1 MEQGRA
7 EFLKELLGDF
17 RVEAAEHRQ
26 AVVDGLLALEQE
38 PPPERCTELWEAI
51 GREVHSLKGAARAVN
66 LRPIESLCQ
75 AFENLVASIRQATIP
90 VTASCFD
97 TLHAGMDVLDQ
108 ALAELAQGESTV
120 KAAGLTDVLDSI
132 QALRA
137 GQAVARG
144 TAATEVA
151 RPEPGPAEPPT
162 STGAAEAAA
171 ASGPARVEETGAG
184 RGDSAFAETVR
195 ISTTRLG
202 ALLRQAEELVAV
214 KSVLGY
220 YVAELKELESRHLA
234 RRRTP
239 ADGAPAGLA
248 GADRPNG
255 AGPDDLVQDIAAI
268 ASRMDGDHRLL
279 GRMVD
284 DLLLDMK
291 KTLLSPFSSLLG
303 LLPKLARD
311 LARDRGKEVTV
322 SVRGGEI
329 EVDRRILEEIKDPL
343 IHVIRNCIDHGL
355 EAPDERVRQGK
366 PARGRITV
374 TGTTVE
380 GREVLLEVTDDGAG
394 IDVGKTRAAAV
405 RQGLLTHDEA
415 NHLAPDEVL
424 RLVFA
429 SGISTSAFVTD
440 LSGRGLGMAIVDE
453 KVTQLGGSVAIASL
467 PGAGTTVTFR
477 LPLTLA
483 TFRGVA
489 VGLGEH
495 LLVVPTLN
503 VQRAIRIRTADLKTV
518 EGQPTIQVDGR
529 TVPVLELSDT
539 LQLDTSGSPDEVTGP
554 RPALILAAGQT
565 RIAFLVDQV
574 MGEQEGLVKELGP
587 QLPHVRHVAGAT
599 VLGSGRVVPIVN
611 VGELME
617 TAVSGGRRPA
627 AEVVDQPRELAT
639 EDEPERPSLL
649 VAEDSVTARSLLRN
663 ILESAGYQVQTAVD
677 GLDALMRLRSDTF
690 DLLVSD
696 VQMPNLDGFELTERL
711 RAEERTADLPVV
723 LVTALDSPEDRKRG
737 MQAGANAYIVKGSFE
752 QSNLLEVIQRL
763 L

>member
-7 EFLKELLGDF
+7 EFLKELLADF

-75 AFENLVASIRQATIP
+75 AFENLVASIRQATVT
-90 VTASCFD
+90 VTAACFD

-108 ALAELAQGESTV
+108 ALAELAQGETAV

-137 GQAVARG
+137 GQPVAREAVRPDSPP
-144 TAATEVA
+144 AAPAVLVA
-151 RPEPGPAEPPT
+151 DSKVPPVPE
-162 STGAAEAAA
+162 S
-171 ASGPARVEETGAG
+171 ARVEEIGAG

-220 YVAELKELESRHLA
+220 YVAELKEVESRHVA
-234 RRRTP
+234 RRRLPDRGSSALTDP
-239 ADGAPAGLA
+239 E
-248 GADRPNG
+248 RPNG
-255 AGPDDLVQDIAAI
+255 ADPDDVIRDIAAI

-303 LLPKLARD
+303 LLPKVARD

-343 IHVIRNCIDHGL
+343 IHVIRNCVDHGI
-355 EAPDERVRQGK
+355 EAPDERLRRGK

-394 IDVGKTRAAAV
+394 IDVDQTRAAAV

-415 NHLAPDEVL
+415 THLAPDEVL

-440 LSGRGLGMAIVDE
+440 LSGRGLGMAIVEE
-453 KVTQLGGSVAIASL
+453 KVSQLGGSVAIASL

-503 VQRAIRIRTADLKTV
+503 VQRAIRIRATDLKTV

-529 TVPVLELSDT
+529 TVPVLELGDVLS
-539 LQLDTSGSPDEVTGP
+539 LDTAGSPDEVAGP

-627 AEVVDQPRELAT
+627 AEVVDEPRAVT
-639 EDEPERPSLL
+639 AEDEPERPSLL